1 MSRRDPGTAA
11 ALTAPEEV
19 EVVTRRRDGTLRRP
33 RIIWDVAV
41 GDRVFIRSTNG
52 PEADWYRWA
61 LATGRGQLVA
71 RGTVYDVRFVRAAPA
86 DLAAVDAAYR
96 ATYGRYAAIVD
107 HLLEDGPRG
116 ATLDVLPA

>member
-1 MSRRDPGTAA
+1 MSTWDPGTAA

-41 GDRVFIRSTNG
+41 GERVFIRSTNG

-71 RGTVYDVRFVRAAPA
+71 RGTAYDVSFVPAETA
-86 DLAAVDAAYR
+86 DLPAVDDAYR
-96 ATYGRYAAIVD
+96 ATYGRYAGIVD
-107 HLLEDGPRG
+107 HLLQDEPRG
-116 ATLDVLPA
+116 ATLEVLPA